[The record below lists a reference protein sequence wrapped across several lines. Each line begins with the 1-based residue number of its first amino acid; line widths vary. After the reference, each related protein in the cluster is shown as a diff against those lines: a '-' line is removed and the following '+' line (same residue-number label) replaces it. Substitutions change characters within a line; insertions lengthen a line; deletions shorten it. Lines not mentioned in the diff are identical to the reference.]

1 MPRARAQTLGRFRHS
16 SKKTR
21 RSTPALTLRRCFR
34 LALTRWLT
42 GVRSARSCFAINFIN
57 VLTAF
62 LATIFFGLGLII
74 GSFLNVVIFR
84 LNTDRSFGGRSSCLS
99 CQNKLRWFELVPVL
113 SYLCLG
119 GRCRNCRTKI
129 SPQYPLVELATGI
142 IFLALF
148 LKFENI
154 FFASPPAFVGAYAY
168 GAAVFSLLLV
178 LAVYDLRHKIIPD
191 ALVLLLGGLTFAG
204 LFFLNLDDPRVFY
217 PHLPSL
223 WQFGSGFLLAAPF
236 ALLWFASHGR
246 WMGLG
251 DAKLA
256 VGLGW
261 LLGPSRL
268 LSAAVLSFWAGA
280 ALGILLVA
288 LTKQYRMRSE
298 LPFAPFLVLGT
309 LLAFFFD
316 LQVLFLNF

>member
-1 MPRARAQTLGRFRHS
+1 M
-16 SKKTR
+16 
-21 RSTPALTLRRCFR
+21 
-34 LALTRWLT
+34 
-42 GVRSARSCFAINFIN
+42 I
-57 VLTAF
+57 AF
-62 LATIFFGLGLII
+62 LVIIFFGLGLIV

-84 LNTDRSFGGRSSCLS
+84 LNTDRSFGGRSACLS

-113 SYLCLG
+113 SYFCLG

-154 FFASPPAFVGAYAY
+154 FFELPAAFVGAYAY
-168 GAAVFSLLLV
+168 SAAAFSLLLV

-191 ALVLLLGGLTFAG
+191 ALVLLLGGLTLTG

-236 ALLWFASHGR
+236 ALLWFASRGR